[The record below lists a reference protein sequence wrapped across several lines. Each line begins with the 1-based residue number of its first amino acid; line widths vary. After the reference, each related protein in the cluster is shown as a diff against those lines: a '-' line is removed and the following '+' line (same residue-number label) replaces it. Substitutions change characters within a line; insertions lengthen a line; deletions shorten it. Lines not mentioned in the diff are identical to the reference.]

1 MKPDL
6 RKWNLSE
13 LLDLFKRITLLV
25 ASPSFK
31 STWQAAGVVGVGGGG
46 GLVVGVG
53 KGVAVGVAS
62 VGVAAAV
69 VVVVVVIVFGAAAP
83 MKNKARHNDRKTLPS

>member
-6 RKWNLSE
+6 TKWNLSE

-31 STWQAAGVVGVGGGG
+31 STWQAAGVVGVGGG

>member
-6 RKWNLSE
+6 TKWNLSE

-46 GLVVGVG
+46 GVVVGVG